1 MQSGTVARASLT
13 GEKKLENLVE
23 KEILMENP
31 WKKSDRGEE
40 EKHILSTSK
49 DERRD
54 GEVEV
59 WKKKERE
66 IGGQSG
72 RTAEREKGK
81 EREVKRA

>member
-1 MQSGTVARASLT
+1 MQGGTVARASLT

-40 EKHILSTSK
+40 EKQMLSTSK

-66 IGGQSG
+66 IEGQSG